1 MTEQQESPQYGF
13 RQTEAD
19 ESKGSIPWFLL
30 PFMIILR
37 PGKFMLSWGIHAK
50 LHWIILAAWLIGSSG
65 MINSVVN
72 RTRLAPDTVPISL
85 DSWTT
90 VWLVIFGIGI
100 LRGVISY
107 SIGGLWTWGR
117 LRICGVRGNE
127 WARSTK
133 IFNFSM
139 LVNEI
144 PALLAFA
151 YFSLRYD
158 TLRDFIAQPV
168 GLTNLIV
175 GLIMLYS
182 PIVGFVGVLAS
193 YRVRTIWA
201 TLLFLLIPLSW
212 RVAMVWYMLF
222 APGTPMLPDIQQP
235 IAHADER
242 FSFDHPADW
251 NVLPSQR
258 VDEHTFAEIEIKSKN
273 RDASV
278 LIRVL
283 RRNGIDP
290 NEHDVALIEELG
302 YRVTSKVVHA
312 DSRMSTLY
320 GYSEAYE
327 LEKEDE
333 EYSMIHLVTGFDQDH
348 GLFVRILSSKSYD
361 NASRYALEQIV
372 DSLVVSSVDEVAA
385 DTVHLNQITR
395 DWFTHQAP
403 GNWKEV
409 IDEHAQFKAVEQ
421 LAFGKSYIRFT
432 IYDRVGGNGGK
443 NDPQK
448 ELSAVLENGRHK
460 KYDNAHTPMNSWI
473 GFEGVGAEGTIW
485 LPLWGMHDFKLLF
498 VPLNDG
504 RTLGIKK
511 YQAQSSADLTDPG
524 FELIESTFKLLV
536 EPASPAQPVD
546 P

>member
-1 MTEQQESPQYGF
+1 MTDQQEPAEYGF

-19 ESKGSIPWFLL
+19 ESKGSILWFLL

-65 MINSVVN
+65 MINTVVN
-72 RTRLAPDTVPISL
+72 RTRFAPDSLPISM

-90 VWLVIFGIGI
+90 VWLVILGFGI

-127 WARSTK
+127 WARSTR

-144 PALLAFA
+144 PSLLALV

-182 PIVGFVGVLAS
+182 PVVGFVGVLAC

-201 TLLFLLIPLSW
+201 TILFLLIPLSW

-222 APGTPMLPDIQQP
+222 SPGGVLLPDTQNP
-235 IAHADER
+235 VTHTDER
-242 FSFDHPADW
+242 FVFDHPADW
-251 NVLPSQR
+251 TVLPPKPL
-258 VDEHTFAEIEIKSKN
+258 DEHTMAQVEIKSESGT
-273 RDASV
+273 ASV

-283 RRNGIDP
+283 RLDGIDP
-290 NEHDVALIEELG
+290 NEHDLAFIETMGYDIGKKTVHPKVYLG
-302 YRVTSKVVHA
+302 E
-312 DSRMSTLY
+312 LY
-320 GYSEAYE
+320 GYGEEYE
-327 LEKEDE
+327 LQKNGKQYKMFHMLAGLDRDHWVLVRSLASQHYED
-333 EYSMIHLVTGFDQDH
+333 
-348 GLFVRILSSKSYD
+348 
-361 NASRYALEQIV
+361 ASFYGVKQIV
-372 DSLVVSSVDEVAA
+372 NSLVVSSVDEVVS
-385 DTVHLNQITR
+385 DLEYPKQIAPE
-395 DWFTHQAP
+395 WFTHQAP
-403 GNWKEV
+403 GNWKEQV
-409 IDEHAQFKAVEQ
+409 ETHEQYDYVEQ
-421 LAFGKSYIRFT
+421 RAFGESYIRFT
-432 IYDRVGGNGGK
+432 IYDRPAGVG
-443 NDPQK
+443 PEK
-448 ELSAVLENGRHK
+448 ELSAVLENGMHRDRMIEH
-460 KYDNAHTPMNSWI
+460 HSMNSWL
-473 GFEGVGAEGTIW
+473 GFEGLGATGTIW
-485 LPLWGMHDFKLLF
+485 QPLWGMHDFQILF
-498 VPLNDG
+498 VPLKDG

-536 EPASPAQPVD
+536 EPASFAEPVD